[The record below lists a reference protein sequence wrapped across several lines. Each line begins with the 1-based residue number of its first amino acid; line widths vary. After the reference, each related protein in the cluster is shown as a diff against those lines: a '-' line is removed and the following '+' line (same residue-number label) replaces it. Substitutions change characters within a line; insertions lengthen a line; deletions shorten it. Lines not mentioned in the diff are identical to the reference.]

1 MGALG
6 WIALLGG
13 AGAVAWIVM
22 TPSGFFAIS
31 PSGAYE
37 YFGSGE
43 SAYEWAKGKKGTR
56 VYQLKKGHSEFDG
69 SYRSPDPSARL
80 LMSINGRRRPAK
92 KKRVK
97 R

>member
-13 AGAVAWIVM
+13 VGVTLWVVM

-31 PSGAYE
+31 PTGSYE
-37 YFGSGE
+37 YFSSGE
-43 SAYEWAKGKKGTR
+43 SAYDWAKGKKGSR

-69 SYRSPDPSARL
+69 SYRDPDPSARL
-80 LMSINGRRRPAK
+80 LMSMNGRRRAK
-92 KKRVK
+92 RKARAKR
-97 R
+97 